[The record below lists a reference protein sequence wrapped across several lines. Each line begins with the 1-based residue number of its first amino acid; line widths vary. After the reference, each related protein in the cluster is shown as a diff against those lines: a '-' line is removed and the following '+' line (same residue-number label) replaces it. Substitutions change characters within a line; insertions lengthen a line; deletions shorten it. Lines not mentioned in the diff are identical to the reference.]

1 MTSDS
6 QSESGGVVSSTAL
19 LACSNCGGSGVVDSG
34 GVTPW
39 GAPIDLPCPACKSKW
54 DELTIIGAAWRKD
67 SSLEKWFPLTAEEI
81 DRLRVQLAG
90 CGVAALDGSDGQ
102 EAKPYSYGWSPAYA
116 DVLKLRRE
124 HDRLLRQLRDTREH
138 WLTIAKDYRT
148 RANEWASGNVMH
160 TMRLA
165 EAKTLENCAY
175 SLAVALQAN
184 ESSSATRTVRDAG
197 EPGRLRIPKNRQKIP

>member
-1 MTSDS
+1 VPGL
-6 QSESGGVVSSTAL
+6 QKQAG
-19 LACSNCGGSGVVDSG
+19 
-34 GVTPW
+34 
-39 GAPIDLPCPACKSKW
+39 
-54 DELTIIGAAWRKD
+54 RKD

-102 EAKPYSYGWSPAYA
+102 EAKPHSYGWSPAYA

-184 ESSSATRTVRDAG
+184 TTLSPDDA
-197 EPGRLRIPKNRQKIP
+197 PKNNQ

>member
-54 DELTIIGAAWRKD
+54 DELAVIGASWRKD
-67 SSLEKWFPLTAEEI
+67 SSLEKWFPMTAEKI
-81 DRLRVQLAG
+81 DRLIVQLSG
-90 CGVAALDGSDGQ
+90 CCLAALDGSEAL
-102 EAKPYSYGWSPAYA
+102 EAKPHSYGWSPAYA
-116 DVLKLRRE
+116 EVLKLRRE
-124 HDRLLRQLRDTREH
+124 HDRMIRELRDTREH
-138 WLTIAKDYRT
+138 WLTMAKDYRT
-148 RANEWASGNVMH
+148 RANEWESGDAMH

-165 EAKTLENCAY
+165 EAKSLENCAY
-175 SLAVALQAN
+175 ALAVALQAN
-184 ESSSATRTVRDAG
+184 EKG
-197 EPGRLRIPKNRQKIP
+197 QP